1 MKKALFIT
9 LFGLTGCT
17 AYVPAQ
23 DVYYDDASTIYVTE
37 QPSASVIYIDEP
49 VYYTPPP
56 LPEPYPAYIP
66 PRPFEPAPPMRPRPP
81 HDFRPAPNPHLDKPV
96 PPHHRH

>member
-23 DVYYDDASTIYVTE
+23 DVYYDDASTVVYTQPATYVQPATTTVYQTTQPQTVYVTE
-37 QPSASVIYIDEP
+37 QPSASVIYVEEP

-66 PRPFEPAPPMRPRPP
+66 PRPF
-81 HDFRPAPNPHLDKPV
+81 
-96 PPHHRH
+96 